1 MNERILT
8 LLLASFAVACGDD
21 SPADDGDSSG
31 GSEDAADDADDDDS
45 ATNPTTVD
53 DSGSD
58 DDADSSTGGDDTTGT
73 DEDSSSGAGSSDDT
87 GGEPVE
93 PTILPLPLSATAP
106 DQLFTAAFADDD
118 NVFAVGVVD
127 DVLGPEANRSSV
139 VVKLTSAGALDE
151 SFGDGGVVVLD
162 LADGGT
168 QESVRG
174 VVVQSSGR
182 VVVAGVVEHDPTA
195 PELLAT
201 DTDIVMFALD
211 PETGALDESFGDEG
225 VRIFDVNDAV
235 LDVDGMGN
243 PVLLGRDALFSLA
256 VDGDDELLLHGA
268 TRNGGV
274 DRTDT
279 DWLAIRTD
287 PDGQL
292 VDGFADGGMF
302 TLDIDEANGS
312 ARVGRFLPD
321 GSILCA
327 GYAATLSSGDVTSP
341 VVYKLTADGELDD
354 SFGVLGIYH
363 EVVLTAAGEAYDT
376 AIHGDG
382 FVTTGYGRND
392 PDAPLDV
399 LSLRLTGDGELD
411 PAYGDNGAAV
421 IDVAGLTDQARTVLV
436 LSDDRV
442 VLLGNSQAVEA
453 EADAL
458 VAVLTPDGQLDD
470 GFASEGALVF
480 DIGGNNDTL
489 NGGVISPD
497 GSHLFMVARKG
508 YTNDFPQTEDE
519 NQDAAVVL
527 LPLQR

>member
-1 MNERILT
+1 MNKRILT
-8 LLLASFAVACGDD
+8 LLLASFPLACGDD
-21 SPADDGDSSG
+21 SPADDDESSG
-31 GSEDAADDADDDDS
+31 GSDEADDDADDDS
-45 ATNPTTVD
+45 ATNPSTVD
-53 DSGSD
+53 DSSG
-58 DDADSSTGGDDTTGT
+58 DADSSTGGDDTTGT
-73 DEDSSSGAGSSDDT
+73 DEDSSAGDDSSDST

-93 PTILPLPLSATAP
+93 PTILPLPISATTP
-106 DQLFTAAFADDD
+106 DQLFTAVFADDD
-118 NVFAVGVVD
+118 TVFAVGVVD
-127 DVLGPEANRSSV
+127 DVIGAEANRSSV
-139 VVKLTSAGALDE
+139 VVKLTSEGALDE
-151 SFGDGGVVVLD
+151 SFGEGGVVVLD

-195 PELLAT
+195 PDLLAT

-211 PETGALDESFGDEG
+211 PETGELDASFGDEG
-225 VRIFDVNDAV
+225 IRIFDVNSAV
-235 LDVDGMGN
+235 EDVDGMGN

-256 VDGDDELLLHGA
+256 VDGDDQLLLHGG
-268 TRNGGV
+268 TRNDGP

-287 PDGQL
+287 ADGQL

-321 GSILCA
+321 GSILGS
-327 GYAATLSSGDVTSP
+327 GYAATLSSGDITSP
-341 VVYKLTADGELDD
+341 VVYKLTPDGELDD

-363 EVVLTAAGEAYDT
+363 EVVLTAIGEVYDT
-376 AIHGDG
+376 AIQGDG

-399 LSLRLTGDGELD
+399 LSLRLTEDGELD

-421 IDVAGLTDQARTVLV
+421 VDVAGFTDQARTVLV
-436 LSDDRV
+436 LDDDRV
-442 VLLGNSQAVEA
+442 VMLGNSQVVEG
-453 EADAL
+453 EGDAL
-458 VAVLTPDGQLDD
+458 IAVLAPDGQLDD
-470 GFASEGALVF
+470 GFAPEGALVF

-489 NGGVISPD
+489 NGGVSSPD

-508 YTNDFPQTEDE
+508 YANDFPQTEDE
-519 NQDAAVVL
+519 NQDAAIVL
-527 LPLQR
+527 LPLAR